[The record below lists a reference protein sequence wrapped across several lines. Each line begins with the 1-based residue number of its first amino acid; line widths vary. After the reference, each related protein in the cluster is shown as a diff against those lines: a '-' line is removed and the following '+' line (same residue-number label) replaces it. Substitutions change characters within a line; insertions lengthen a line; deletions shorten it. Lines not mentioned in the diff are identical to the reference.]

1 MYWYHWTTILALS
14 ICLSV
19 LFWHF
24 IRLIRLG
31 KPKDYSRKSGSATKG
46 IVYSSTK
53 AMVDH
58 KESAY
63 LHIPTYFAGMVYH
76 IGTFVSLF
84 LYVFFL
90 LNILIQ
96 IALPQWLVW
105 IIAAG
110 LLVSS
115 FCGFSLFMKRLLLK
129 SMRSLSNLD
138 DYLSNLLVS
147 LFQLFTLLNLLYS
160 SSIEPVYYIIASLM
174 LLYMTVGKLKHVVYF
189 FAARYHLGFFY
200 GWRNVWPPH
209 KTK

>member
-14 ICLSV
+14 ICISV

-24 IRLIRLG
+24 IRLISLG
-31 KPKDYSRKSGSATKG
+31 KPKDYSRKSGSITKG
-46 IVYSSTK
+46 VVYSSTK

-90 LNILIQ
+90 LNILLQ
-96 IALPQWLVW
+96 ISLPPWLVW
-105 IIAAG
+105 ILVAG

-115 FCGFSLFMKRLLLK
+115 ICGFSLFIKRLLLK
-129 SMRSLSNLD
+129 PMRNLSNLD
-138 DYLSNLLVS
+138 DYLSNFLVS

-160 SSIEPVYYIIASLM
+160 NNIEAIYYIIASLM
-174 LLYMTVGKLKHVVYF
+174 LLYMTVGKLKHMVYF

-209 KTK
+209 KSK

>member
-14 ICLSV
+14 ICISV

-31 KPKDYSRKSGSATKG
+31 KPKDYSRKSGSITKG

-76 IGTFVSLF
+76 IGTFVSLL

-105 IIAAG
+105 ILVAG

-115 FCGFSLFMKRLLLK
+115 ICGFSLLLKRLLLK
-129 SMRSLSNLD
+129 SMRNLSNLD
-138 DYLSNLLVS
+138 DYLSNLLVT
-147 LFQLFTLLNLLYS
+147 LFQLFTLLNLICGTC
-160 SSIEPVYYIIASLM
+160 IEPVYYIIASIM

-209 KTK
+209 KSK

>member
-31 KPKDYSRKSGSATKG
+31 KPKDYSRKSGSVTEG

-147 LFQLFTLLNLLYS
+147 LFQLFTLLNL
-160 SSIEPVYYIIASLM
+160 
-174 LLYMTVGKLKHVVYF
+174 
-189 FAARYHLGFFY
+189 
-200 GWRNVWPPH
+200 
-209 KTK
+209 